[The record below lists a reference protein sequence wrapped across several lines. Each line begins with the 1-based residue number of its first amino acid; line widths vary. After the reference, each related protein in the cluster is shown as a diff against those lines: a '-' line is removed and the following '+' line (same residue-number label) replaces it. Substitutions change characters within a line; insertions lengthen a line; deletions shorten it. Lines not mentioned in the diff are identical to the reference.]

1 MFSMELCIY
10 SVMDVSNDDISWHV
24 TSQQIQD
31 AAQMVH
37 MKMVNNEIYKSYR
50 TMSCFYN
57 LLIFYLQEQS
67 CIVKSFSAL
76 LQQQFMKYGRLMSK
90 KVKLSCLTSG
100 KEGRFND
107 KIYTLH
113 GTEPLL
119 GHSIIFS

>member
-1 MFSMELCIY
+1 MFSLELHIY
-10 SVMDVSNDDISWHV
+10 SVMDVSKDKIFYHV

-50 TMSCFYN
+50 TMSCIYN

-67 CIVKSFSAL
+67 SIVKSFSAL
-76 LQQQFMKYGRLMSK
+76 LQQQFMKYDSLMPK

-100 KEGRFND
+100 KEARFND

-113 GTEPLL
+113 GTEPSL
-119 GHSIIFS
+119 GIR